1 MAVKKDD
8 KTGKWMYYGSYVD
21 HDNKRVQYKKR
32 GFVTKRA
39 AQRAELSFRDKLNDI
54 PSYITFKEVTDE
66 LLNYSRKELKES
78 SYNDLMDVFNK
89 INANIGDTLL
99 KQMDSIFL
107 QNYIDSLDQKYSK
120 AYVEKLY
127 YRINKVLNFAIDRQ
141 YITLNPLRT
150 VKRDARKNDMKQ
162 EMLFWE
168 PKDFASFIE
177 YVDSPLYKTMFSFL
191 YYMGCR
197 KGEMMALTWNDI
209 DLNKQ
214 TVNINKTV
222 AVRLNNKITPPKTS
236 NSIRI
241 ITMPKKL
248 VNLMAEWKNEQQK
261 YYDFC
266 DNWYVFGS
274 TKSISAET
282 LRRNFNDYIIKANK
296 KLPSDAQVPSIRIH
310 DLRHSHASYLINNMS
325 EGFTDFDIAKR
336 LGDTVSTLH
345 STYAHW
351 FKSADKGIIDF
362 MDKDIADA

>member
-1 MAVKKDD
+1 
-8 KTGKWMYYGSYVD
+8 
-21 HDNKRVQYKKR
+21 
-32 GFVTKRA
+32 
-39 AQRAELSFRDKLNDI
+39 
-54 PSYITFKEVTDE
+54 
-66 LLNYSRKELKES
+66 
-78 SYNDLMDVFNK
+78 
-89 INANIGDTLL
+89 
-99 KQMDSIFL
+99 
-107 QNYIDSLDQKYSK
+107 
-120 AYVEKLY
+120 
-127 YRINKVLNFAIDRQ
+127 
-141 YITLNPLRT
+141 
-150 VKRDARKNDMKQ
+150 
-162 EMLFWE
+162 
-168 PKDFASFIE
+168 
-177 YVDSPLYKTMFSFL
+177 MFSFL

-248 VNLMAEWKNEQQK
+248 VNLMDEWKNEQQK

-296 KLPSDAQVPSIRIH
+296 ELPPDAQVPSIRIH

>member
-21 HDNKRVQYKKR
+21 HNNKRVQYKKR

-78 SYNDLMDVFNK
+78 SYNDLNDVFNK

-197 KGEMMALTWNDI
+197 KGKMMALT
-209 DLNKQ
+209 
-214 TVNINKTV
+214 
-222 AVRLNNKITPPKTS
+222 
-236 NSIRI
+236 
-241 ITMPKKL
+241 
-248 VNLMAEWKNEQQK
+248 
-261 YYDFC
+261 
-266 DNWYVFGS
+266 
-274 TKSISAET
+274 
-282 LRRNFNDYIIKANK
+282 
-296 KLPSDAQVPSIRIH
+296 
-310 DLRHSHASYLINNMS
+310 
-325 EGFTDFDIAKR
+325 
-336 LGDTVSTLH
+336 
-345 STYAHW
+345 
-351 FKSADKGIIDF
+351 
-362 MDKDIADA
+362 

>member
-8 KTGKWMYYGSYVD
+8 KTGKWMYYGSYLGYD
-21 HDNKRVQYKKR
+21 SKRVQYKKR
-32 GFVTKRA
+32 GFSTKRE
-39 AQRAELSFRDKLNDI
+39 AQRAELDFRDKINDI
-54 PSYITFKEVTDE
+54 PAYITFKEVTEE
-66 LLNYSRKELKES
+66 LLKYSRKELKES
-78 SYNDLMDVFNK
+78 SYNDLMDVFSK

-99 KQMDSIFL
+99 KHMDSIFL

-168 PKDFASFIE
+168 PKDFESFIR

-209 DLNKQ
+209 DLDKQ

-248 VNLMAEWKNEQQK
+248 VNLMAEWKNEQKK

-274 TKSISAET
+274 TKCISAET

-296 KLPSDAQVPSIRIH
+296 DLASDAKIPSIRIH

-325 EGFTDFDIAKR
+325 AGFTDFDIAKR

-351 FKSADKGIIDF
+351 FKSADQGIIDF

>member
-21 HDNKRVQYKKR
+21 HSNKRTQYKKR
-32 GFVTKRA
+32 GFATKRA
-39 AQRAELSFRDKLNDI
+39 AQHAELSFRDKLNDI
-54 PSYITFKEVTDE
+54 PSYINFKEVTDE

-78 SYNDLMDVFNK
+78 SYNDLIDVFSK

-99 KQMDSIFL
+99 KQMDSMFL

-127 YRINKVLNFAIDRQ
+127 YRINKVLNFAVDRQ

-209 DLNKQ
+209 NLKKQ
-214 TVNINKTV
+214 TVDINKTV

-236 NSIRI
+236 NSVRI

-248 VNLMAEWKNEQQK
+248 VNL
-261 YYDFC
+261 Y
-266 DNWYVFGS
+266 G
-274 TKSISAET
+274 
-282 LRRNFNDYIIKANK
+282 
-296 KLPSDAQVPSIRIH
+296 
-310 DLRHSHASYLINNMS
+310 
-325 EGFTDFDIAKR
+325 
-336 LGDTVSTLH
+336 
-345 STYAHW
+345 
-351 FKSADKGIIDF
+351 
-362 MDKDIADA
+362 